1 MNRLAGKI
9 AIVTGGAGAIGAATV
24 KRLVEEGAQVV
35 VADIDAAAAQA
46 VADRIGPK
54 TSAMYFDA
62 ADETSIEA
70 LVTRT
75 VSRYGRLDI
84 LHNNAA
90 NMEAECHSRD
100 TTAPDIPFEV
110 WDKVIR
116 VNLRGYLAGCKYAL
130 PHMIAGGGG
139 SIINTA
145 SDSGVVGD
153 IRGIAYGV
161 SKAGVIALT
170 KFVAV
175 QHGRQNIRCN
185 AISPGLVVTPGAYA
199 LVPDLID
206 IIANHVLTPRLGVP
220 EDIAALVAFLASDE
234 SGYITG
240 QNYQCDGG
248 VLAHQP
254 QIVDVQALMAQASK

>member
-9 AIVTGGAGAIGAATV
+9 AIVTGGAGAIGSATAE
-24 KRLVEEGAQVV
+24 RLVREGAKVV
-35 VADIDAAAAQA
+35 VADINEKAALA
-46 VADRIGPK
+46 VTERLGSK
-54 TSAMYFDA
+54 TTAMYFDA
-62 ADETSIEA
+62 ADEATIKE
-70 LVTRT
+70 LVEKTI
-75 VSRYGRLDI
+75 SRYGRLDI

-90 NMEAECHSRD
+90 LFEVDIQTRD

-110 WDKVIR
+110 WDRVLR
-116 VNLRGYLAGCKYAL
+116 VNLRGYMAGCKYAI

-145 SDSGVVGD
+145 SDSGCVGD
-153 IRGIAYGV
+153 VRGIAYGV

-185 AISPGLVVTPGAYA
+185 SISPGLVVTPNAHL
-199 LVPDLID
+199 LVPELIK
-206 IIANHVLTPRLGVP
+206 IIAEHVLTPRLGIP
-220 EDIAALVAFLASDE
+220 EDIAAFVAFLASEE

-240 QNYQCDGG
+240 QNLHCDGG
-248 VLAHQP
+248 HLAHQP
-254 QIVDVQALMAQASK
+254 QIVDVRALSARTTQ

>member
-1 MNRLAGKI
+1 MNRLAGRI
-9 AIVTGGAGAIGAATV
+9 AIVTGGAGAIGSATAQ
-24 KRLVEEGAQVV
+24 RLADEGAHVV
-35 VADIDAAAAQA
+35 VADIDESLARS
-46 VADRIGPK
+46 VAERIGPSA
-54 TSAMYFDA
+54 TAMYFDA

-75 VSRYGRLDI
+75 ISQHGRLDI

-90 NMEAECHSRD
+90 NMEAECHARD
-100 TTAPDIPFEV
+100 TTAADIPFAV
-110 WDKVIR
+110 WDKVIQ

-199 LVPDLID
+199 LVPDLIE
-206 IIANHVLTPRLGVP
+206 IIGKHVLTPRLGVP

-234 SGYITG
+234 AGYITG

-254 QIVDVQALMAQASK
+254 QIVDVRALMARAAQ

>member
-1 MNRLAGKI
+1 MDRLSGKI

-24 KRLVEEGAQVV
+24 KRLVKEGARVV
-35 VADIDAAAAQA
+35 IADIDEAAARALA
-46 VADRIGPK
+46 GEVGPN
-54 TSAMYFDA
+54 SCAMYFDA
-62 ADETSIEA
+62 GDEKSIESMIS
-70 LVTRT
+70 RT
-75 VSRYGRLDI
+75 VSQYGRLDI

-90 NMEAECHSRD
+90 NMEAECHARD

-153 IRGIAYGV
+153 VRGIAYGV
-161 SKAGVIALT
+161 SKAGVIALS

-206 IIANHVLTPRLGVP
+206 IIAKHVLTPRLGVP

-254 QIVDVQALMAQASK
+254 QIVDVRALMARSP